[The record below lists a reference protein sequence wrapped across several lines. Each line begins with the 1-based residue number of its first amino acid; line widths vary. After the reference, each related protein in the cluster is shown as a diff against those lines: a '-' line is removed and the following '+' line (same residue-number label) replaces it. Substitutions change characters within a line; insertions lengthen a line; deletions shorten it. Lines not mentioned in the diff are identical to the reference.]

1 MLEKWFLEEI
11 ENKITLADRVVVVD
25 ENQKADFLFE
35 HLKKIN
41 NVEIFHVF
49 SEIDELKTKYQIER
63 NYSCKKV
70 IIVSAV
76 SLNKLKFMR
85 EYAETGE
92 CLHIKNLD
100 RYIRQMVKEKINFDL
115 DMPTEKVIALGKLSI
130 GKGKEYWNRIK
141 IRGNVFT
148 EEEIL
153 AFLAAPERSYKSFD
167 QEVKKLFVDFMS
179 EFTEYS
185 LSNKPPDTIAK
196 EIAAAIFVNLLY
208 KNKNSFLDSL
218 YKKWIDSKKYEPVL
232 QRYIQEYQLPDQL
245 NVWNVP
251 IDHPFEDVDTKWLKE
266 LIQNINN
273 KRWIEEKKDIF
284 LKRAEQGIT
293 KTIGVEYWKDIF
305 VLFNYNADRLNHIQ
319 NLQEAKKHYQEVFSE
334 IDQAIRH
341 IFTFFL
347 NEKQTLRPFQEYYRN
362 LVHQYLKKWFS
373 FFKEQY
379 QEKQTSLLK
388 KIIINNKPP
397 LAVIIGDAI
406 SYEVAKEIHQKI
418 KDDSSSDYSFNL
430 DAVCSDFPS
439 VTDNNM
445 SRLFG
450 DSDKIYEDRSQREKK
465 LQERIKEK
473 INFYDLNSISISHIL
488 NDYSIFY
495 LADMDSISEKEGQN
509 ALKYYDTIITNVS
522 EKIDCLFKCGYKKV
536 WLVSDHGFV
545 LTGIL
550 DEADKISLNVDD
562 GKKYERFCLSKKKI
576 DDIPEHV
583 LEFKKPYKEYDYIY
597 FSTTLNPFKTT
608 GPYGFSHGG
617 ITPQELLI
625 PFLEIEKPKKE
636 INSLKIEI
644 TNKEELKNITGDIYP
659 VKLKAGSSEGDM
671 FSRDRKI
678 IIVMVK
684 EKEEF
689 NQSDIINIHEEE
701 EIVKEFNFKD
711 YDEFEIVVLDAQ
723 TKTRLDYCNVKRN
736 IARDLGGLA

>member
-35 HLKKIN
+35 HLKKMN
-41 NVEIFHVF
+41 NVEIFYVF
-49 SEIDELKTKYQIER
+49 SEIDELKTKYQIEK
-63 NYSCKKV
+63 NYSGKKA
-70 IIVSAV
+70 IIISAIA
-76 SLNKLKFMR
+76 LEKLKFMR

-100 RYIRQMVKEKINFDL
+100 RYIRQMVKEKINYDL
-115 DMPTEKVIALGKLSI
+115 DKPTDTIIGIGKLSI

-141 IRGNVFT
+141 IKGNVFT

-153 AFLAAPERSYKSFD
+153 AFLAAPEKTYKSFD

-196 EIAAAIFVNLLY
+196 EIAAVIFTNLLY

-245 NVWNVP
+245 NIWNVP
-251 IDHPFEDVDTKWLKE
+251 IDHPFREVDTKWLIE

-273 KRWIEEKKDIF
+273 KRWIEEKKDVF

-293 KTIGVEYWKDIF
+293 KTIGVDYWKDIF
-305 VLFNYNADRLNHIQ
+305 VLFNYNADRLSHIQ
-319 NLQEAKKHYQEVFSE
+319 DLQEAKKHYQEVFSE

-341 IFTFFL
+341 IFTCFL
-347 NEKQTLRPFQEYYRN
+347 NDKNILRPFQEYYRS
-362 LVHQYLKKWFS
+362 LVHQYLEKWFS

-379 QEKQTSLLK
+379 HENQTGLLK
-388 KIIINNKPP
+388 KIIVNNKPP
-397 LAVIIGDAI
+397 LAIIVGDAI

-418 KDDSSSDYSFNL
+418 KNDSSGEYSFNM
-430 DAVCSDFPS
+430 DAVCGDFPS

-445 SRLFG
+445 SRLFD

-509 ALKYYDTIITNVS
+509 ALKYYDTIIENVI

-562 GKKYERFCLSKKKI
+562 GKKFERYCLSKKKI

-659 VKLKAGSSEGDM
+659 VKLKAGLSEGDM
-671 FSRDRKI
+671 FSRERKI

-689 NQSDIINIHEEE
+689 SQSDVINIHEED
-701 EIVKEFNFKD
+701 EILREFNFKD
-711 YDEFEIVVLDAQ
+711 YNEFEIVVLDAQ